1 MRSAHSARA
10 LALSFPAA
18 ALALAL
24 SLSACGGSEPAAV
37 APTGTGPVDAD
48 AGVAAPVATSPATV
62 GALPKTWS
70 DSMTKEQQVA
80 FMSKNVVGPLG
91 KTFKDH
97 DSAYYADFS
106 CKTCHGPNRQDP
118 HAFLPHL
125 KLEGENLTA
134 FKTDPEIAK
143 FMHEKVVPAM
153 ASAMGMPEY
162 DMKTHQ
168 GFGCGGC
175 HALDK

>member
-1 MRSAHSARA
+1 
-10 LALSFPAA
+10 
-18 ALALAL
+18 
-24 SLSACGGSEPAAV
+24 
-37 APTGTGPVDAD
+37 
-48 AGVAAPVATSPATV
+48 
-62 GALPKTWS
+62 
-70 DSMTKEQQVA
+70 MTKEQQVA
-80 FMSKNVVGPLG
+80 FMSKNVVGSLG
-91 KTFKDH
+91 KTFKEH
-97 DSAYYADFS
+97 DSARYADFS
-106 CKTCHGPNRQDP
+106 CKTCHGANRQDP

-153 ASAMGMPEY
+153 ASAMGLPEY

-175 HALDK
+175 HAIDK

>member
-1 MRSAHSARA
+1 MRTAQSASVSAVG
-10 LALSFPAA
+10 LAVLLMLGVGTAACGASSEPPAA
-18 ALALAL
+18 
-24 SLSACGGSEPAAV
+24 

-48 AGVAAPVATSPATV
+48 AGVAAPVAASGVA

-80 FMSKNVVGPLG
+80 FMSKNVVGSLG
-91 KTFKDH
+91 KTFKEH
-97 DSAYYADFS
+97 DGARYADFS

-125 KLEGENLTA
+125 KLDGENITA

-153 ASAMGMPEY
+153 ATAMGMPEY